1 MKPVHEVLKDLG
13 KTNSQV
19 EKVAILKKYD
29 SKALRVITYYANHPL
44 KHFYIK
50 QLPWSGKG
58 VCTLEQH
65 LRSDPSSAIGSVS
78 THINGSIH
86 IPRLLNE
93 LSYGKL
99 RGQEAK
105 NQVKEAIEALTYED
119 GEILKKILKK
129 DLRCGVKALTTN
141 KAFSRAFG
149 EDFIPIFGC
158 MLASPF
164 KGTNV
169 KGYYM
174 SLKYD
179 GLRGKYLD
187 GTMYTRNGH
196 IIQGVEHITK
206 ELLDL
211 DINSLDG
218 ELLIPGEH
226 FQISSGQIRSTNS
239 SANAVYYVFDT
250 AELNVPFKDRLQKLQ
265 ELAFPNCI
273 KVVKH
278 ALIKDNE
285 SVDRNF
291 EKALNAGYEGL
302 VLKSPNHLYKQSR
315 SKDWLKMKAEDSI
328 ELIITD
334 VYEGEGKWKGM
345 AGGCICQYKDIKVRA
360 SSGRLSE
367 NDKKYVW
374 EHTKEYIGKKIEVLF
389 HEITPTGSL
398 RHPRMKSKHTR
409 GDL

>member
-13 KTNSQV
+13 NTKSQI
-19 EKVAILKKYD
+19 EKVAILKKHD
-29 SKALRVITYYANHPL
+29 SKALRLITYYANHPL
-44 KHFYIK
+44 KHFFIK

-78 THINGSIH
+78 THINGPIH
-86 IPRLLNE
+86 IPRLLDK

-105 NQVKEAIEALTYED
+105 SQVKEAIEALTFED
-119 GEILKKILKK
+119 GEVLKKVLKK
-129 DLRCGVKALTTN
+129 DLRCGVKAKTTN
-141 KAFSRAFG
+141 KAFG

-158 MLASPF
+158 MLASAF
-164 KGTNV
+164 KGINV

-187 GTMYTRNGH
+187 GIMYTRNGH
-196 IIQGVEHITK
+196 IIQGIEHITK
-206 ELLDL
+206 ELLSL
-211 DINSLDG
+211 NINSLDG

-239 SANAVYYVFDT
+239 SINAMYHVFDT
-250 AELNVPFKDRLQKLQ
+250 AELNIPFKDRLQKLQ
-265 ELAFPNCI
+265 GLAFPECI

-278 ALIKDNE
+278 SLIKDNE

-328 ELIITD
+328 ELLITGL
-334 VYEGEGKWKGM
+334 YEGEGKWKGM
-345 AGGCICQYKDIKVRA
+345 AGGCICQYKDTKVRA
-360 SSGRLSE
+360 SSGRLSDD
-367 NDKKYVW
+367 NKKYVW
-374 EHTKEYIGKKIEVLF
+374 EHSEEYIGKKIEVLF

-398 RHPRMKSKHTR
+398 RHPRMKSKCVR
-409 GDL
+409 GDI